1 MNVHLIFK
9 SFGKRIKFCAIFF
22 LAVITFSCVE
32 VLAQNHEWVS
42 VFTGASSIQANAIT
56 VDASGNV
63 YTTGVFAG
71 TADFDPGA
79 GEVSLTSA
87 GNNDIFITKLNAS
100 GALVWARKV
109 GGTGTDEGLAIR
121 VDASSNVL
129 VSGKFTSTVDFD
141 PGAGTSNLTATST
154 DLFVL
159 KLNSAGDYV
168 WAKRWGSNLGS
179 EHIGLAVDGS
189 GNVYTGGSFR
199 NSIDFDP
206 GAGTVGATSGAS
218 NTIHTFLVKLDA
230 SGNYVTG
237 KSIGTPSFASATST
251 ILTMDAS
258 SNIFIAGTY
267 GTTNS
272 SFIDFDPDAGV
283 VNLSTTSGYF
293 IAKYNSS
300 LAYVSVAE
308 APPATITDLHADASG
323 NILATGR
330 FVGTKDFDPGVGVT
344 NLVSSGSVDAY
355 AFKLNAAFELL
366 WAKNFGGTVDDQGFS
381 IKSDASGNVYIAGE
395 FFGTSINDF
404 DPGAGTVTLT
414 VGPNGYDGFILKLNS
429 SGEYVWVQSLY
440 GPFSNGY
447 EKVSGAF
454 VDGSNNL
461 YFTGFLTNGTV
472 DFNPGVGTDSK
483 TAVTSDAF
491 VLKWNQNVLT
501 SQTIT
506 FNALPAKAMD
516 EAPFALT
523 ATASSG
529 LPVSYTSSNTGVAT
543 VSGSTVTLVAPGTTT
558 ITAMQ
563 SGNGTF
569 APASNVPQSF
579 TVTKGNQTITFGTL
593 PLKTFGDSNFTL
605 SATASSGLS
614 VSYASSNTGVA
625 TISGN
630 TVTIVAAGTT
640 NITASQAGNTN
651 YNAAA
656 NAVQPLYVDKADQ
669 IITFSPFPNKEAGD
683 PDFALSASVTSGL
696 PITFTSSN
704 TAVATISGNVVS
716 VGNVG
721 QSEITAWQY
730 GNANYNEATP
740 VSYIL
745 TVTSS
750 DVTAPTISSFNPIN
764 NSTDVAVTANLVA
777 TFSEPIELVNTKIIQ
792 IVRYPELTLHEQY
805 TLPSANVQ
813 VSGSTLTIN
822 PTNNFLN
829 SAAYYVFIASDAI
842 TDVVGNPFAG
852 IVSNG
857 VWQFNTVA
865 SADITAPT
873 ISSLSPADNATGVAV
888 NGDLVVTFSENIVAN
903 TGVITIRNIG
913 GSIHSSYSANGGVSI
928 SNNTLTITPSFNL
941 DASTEYYVDL
951 GVGVVK
957 DAAGNSFAGLN
968 GNPNWT
974 FTTQALEVSALSY
987 APANGNTNVAVSS
1000 DLSITFEENI
1010 TIATGTISVH
1020 HASNGML
1027 ITSLT
1032 NYNGSAMTIDGATVS
1047 FDLPNDLPA
1056 NTEVYVNVT
1065 SGYLR
1070 SAANSQKI
1078 WPGIEDN
1085 TSWRFT
1091 TGKLNQTI
1099 SFSALPEK
1107 AFGEAPFALSA
1118 TASSG
1123 LTVAYASSNP
1133 AVATVS
1139 GSTVTIVGVGTTT
1152 ITASQA
1158 GNASYNAAA
1167 NVPQTL
1173 TVNKA
1178 GQTITFAALP
1188 AKTFGDANFTL
1199 GATSSSGLSV
1209 SYTSS
1214 NTAVATVSG

>member
-141 PGAGTSNLTATST
+141 PGAGTSNLTANST

-168 WAKRWGSNLGS
+168 WAKRWGSNLES

-199 NSIDFDP
+199 NTIDLDP
-206 GAGTVGATSGAS
+206 GAGTAS
-218 NTIHTFLVKLDA
+218 VTTGLSNITHTFLVKLDA
-230 SGNYVTG
+230 SGNYVLG
-237 KSIGTPSFASATST
+237 KRLGTPTFSSVVSRVFET
-251 ILTMDAS
+251 DAS
-258 SNIFIAGTY
+258 SNIIIAGQY
-267 GTTNS
+267 FLGNGGTDPV
-272 SFIDFDPDAGV
+272 DFNPDAGTA
-283 VNLSTTSGYF
+283 NLGATGGYF
-293 IAKYNSS
+293 VAKYNSS
-300 LAYVSVAE
+300 LAYVSAAE
-308 APPATITDLHADASG
+308 APPVTITDLHADASG
-323 NILATGR
+323 NLFATGQ
-330 FVGTKDFDPGVGVT
+330 FTGTKDFDPGVGVT

-414 VGPNGYDGFILKLNS
+414 VGPNGYDGFILKLNA
-429 SGEYVWVQSLY
+429 SGEYVWVQSFY

-447 EKVSGAF
+447 EKVSGLF
-454 VDGSNNL
+454 VDGSNNV
-461 YFTGFLTNGTV
+461 YATGFFTNGTV
-472 DFNPGVGTDSK
+472 DFNPGAGADNK
-483 TAVTSDAF
+483 TAASSDAF
-491 VLKWNQNVLT
+491 ALKWNQNVLT

-506 FNALPAKAMD
+506 FNALPAKAMGD
-516 EAPFALT
+516 APFALT

-543 VSGSTVTLVAPGTTT
+543 VSGNTVTLVAPGTST
-558 ITAMQ
+558 ITASQ
-563 SGNGTF
+563 AGNGTF
-569 APASNVPQSF
+569 APASNVPQSL

-625 TISGN
+625 TISGS
-630 TVTIVAAGTT
+630 TVTIVGAGTT

-669 IITFSPFPNKEAGD
+669 TITFSPFPNKEAGD
-683 PDFALSASVTSGL
+683 PDFALSASATSGL
-696 PITFTSSN
+696 PITFTSSSP
-704 TAVATISGNVVS
+704 AVATISGNVVS

-764 NSTDVAVTANLVA
+764 NSTDVAVASNLVA
-777 TFSEPIELVNTKIIQ
+777 TFSEPIELVNSKIIQ
-792 IVRYPELTLHEQY
+792 IVRYPELVAHEQY

-865 SADITAPT
+865 GADITAPT

-903 TGVITIRNIG
+903 TGVITIRDIG
-913 GSIHSSYSANGGVSI
+913 GSIHSSYSVNGGATI
-928 SNNTLTITPSFNL
+928 ANNTLTITPSFNL
-941 DASTEYYVDL
+941 NASTEYYVDL

-957 DAAGNSFAGLN
+957 DVAGNTFAGLN
-968 GNPNWT
+968 GIPNWT

-1032 NYNGSAMTIDGATVS
+1032 NYNGSEMTINGATVT
-1047 FDLPNDLPA
+1047 FNMPNDLPA

-1099 SFSALPEK
+1099 TFGALPEK

-1133 AVATVS
+1133 AVATLS
-1139 GSTVTIVGVGTTT
+1139 GNTVTIVGVGSTT

-1178 GQTITFAALP
+1178 GQTITFGALP
-1188 AKTFGDANFTL
+1188 AKTIGDANFTL
-1199 GATSSSGLSV
+1199 SATASSSL
-1209 SYTSS
+1209 
-1214 NTAVATVSG
+1214 TV